1 MASGQLI
8 VGEESRELTEIMEP
22 SHQCHGSTNRA
33 LGLSVAAVGLLVVLV
48 RWSLSPSAPTFLKA
62 PTFPISL
69 FRSEES
75 ELDPACNDFPS
86 LHILEVVHNN
96 LGGVGPDSGP
106 EGLFYHVRSSQGKD
120 FEMRVHAEDFNCPF
134 PDQNG
139 MKGEFATV
147 NVASESDVSLHFRFH
162 DWHTKAAVTMD
173 DFALTFVD
181 LDHGPGNAGVEELVV
196 RGDWTQA
203 VVAEDTN
210 LLVQTPEESDRIA
223 FRATDEAAKPDEP
236 KTPNT
241 LTLGQFNKAVTVKFS
256 FAKAFTATVKVLTRS
271 YYPRFFQFVGQGSI
285 LCAHDPAGG
294 KLPVGEVYINKEQ
307 LKKTQ
312 GFQAKEHSVQSGGL
326 QAMLFGLLGLGLV
339 AFALFACFSLGTKP
353 SNGYAAMVF
362 QEDKQGPGLFS
373 VAIPFGKAKLGLLL
387 DAPDGINQPPMV
399 KEILTGAV
407 QDFNELHPTCAI
419 EPYDAII
426 SCGDASGPQEVV
438 LALASLSSQQPDE
451 VTLQCDR
458 PERFQISVKGALGV
472 QLDAFEDSLGAVIIH
487 IEPGGALAK
496 WNSQNSH
503 RAVNPGDRI
512 IELEGADFSS
522 RKGWQIRGDAKVN
535 PFASRS
541 NSRFLEELETQ
552 SSAASELNVTV
563 LKYSSSESKA

>member
-1 MASGQLI
+1 M
-8 VGEESRELTEIMEP
+8 
-22 SHQCHGSTNRA
+22 
-33 LGLSVAAVGLLVVLV
+33 
-48 RWSLSPSAPTFLKA
+48 KA
-62 PTFPISL
+62 PTPISL

-96 LGGVGPDSGP
+96 LGGVGPDSGS

-134 PDQNG
+134 PDRNG

-162 DWHTKAAVTMD
+162 DWHTKAPVTMD

-181 LDHGPGNAGVEELVV
+181 LDHGPGNAGVEELVI

-210 LLVQTPEESDRIA
+210 LLVQTPEESDQIA

-256 FAKAFTATVKVLTRS
+256 YAKAFTATVKVLTRS
-271 YYPRFFQFVGQGSI
+271 YYPRFFEFVGQGSI

-312 GFQAKEHSVQSGGL
+312 NFQGQEHSEISQGFGL
-326 QAMLFGLLGLGLV
+326 QSMLFGLGLV
-339 AFALFACFSLGTKP
+339 LVASACCYFYFTSNP
-353 SNGYAAMVF
+353 SNGYAAMAF

-373 VAIPFGKAKLGLLL
+373 VAIPVGKAKLGLLL

-407 QDFNELHPTCAI
+407 KDFNELNPTYAI

-426 SCGDASGPQEVV
+426 SCGEASGAQEVV
-438 LALASLSSQQPDE
+438 QALASLSSEQPDE

-458 PERFQISVKGALGV
+458 PERFQISVTGALGV

-487 IEPGGALAK
+487 IEPDGALAK
-496 WNSQNSH
+496 WNSRNSH

-512 IELEGADFSS
+512 IELGGADFSA
-522 RKGWQIRGDAKVN
+522 RKGWTMRGDAKVN

-541 NSRFLEELETQ
+541 NSRFLEELDAQ

-563 LKYSSSESKA
+563 LKYASSESKA